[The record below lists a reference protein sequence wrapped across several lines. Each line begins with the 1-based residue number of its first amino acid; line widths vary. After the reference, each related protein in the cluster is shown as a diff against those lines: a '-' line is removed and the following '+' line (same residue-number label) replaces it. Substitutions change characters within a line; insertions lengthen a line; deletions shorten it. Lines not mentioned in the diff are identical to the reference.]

1 MFEMVDMVDN
11 GCNNIIFKTA
21 LRPTNMCNKPA
32 ENFQLWYDTVDNI
45 NLKNLRKVFIFTK
58 KISLQLKI
66 LSNCVNF
73 TVIKISH

>member
-1 MFEMVDMVDN
+1 
-11 GCNNIIFKTA
+11 
-21 LRPTNMCNKPA
+21 MCNKPA